1 MSTHMKEVGM
11 NTEQRLRDAVFTIN
25 RALDDPTIRD
35 NEIELSNLISARDQV
50 WMIGVRLY
58 NWKG

>member
-1 MSTHMKEVGM
+1 MKEVGM